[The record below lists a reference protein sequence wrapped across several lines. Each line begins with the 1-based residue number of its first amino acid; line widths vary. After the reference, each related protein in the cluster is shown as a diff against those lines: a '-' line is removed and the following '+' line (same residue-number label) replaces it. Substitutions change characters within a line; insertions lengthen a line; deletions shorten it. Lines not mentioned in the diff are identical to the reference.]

1 MQTMIAASPQG
12 RPLDEAPPPGDKR
25 SNSGTSSGEQQRWR
39 FRVVAVTLGVIALII
54 VLRLASQ
61 QLFQWGRTAPL
72 GQAHQGHAARGSI
85 VDRNGMLLAADH
97 FYYQVAATARE
108 IKTEEERREVAR
120 QLESLIGLPANRT
133 FSLLTTYADR
143 YFVELA
149 KAVPLEQGEK
159 IIALQNALANERD
172 LFPLQF
178 VFITPA
184 PERYYPQRR
193 LASHLIGFVN
203 RERSGFYGLE
213 SYYDSWL
220 LANTNAAHTL
230 KPQKSLDSLP
240 PLALR
245 YLPSPANKDLIL
257 TIDSAIQ
264 WIVEDEL
271 RRGVE
276 KYKAESGTIIVMEPK
291 SGAIL
296 GMASLPDY
304 DPNRYGEARFEQ
316 FLDPALS
323 EQYEPGSVFK
333 IITFAAGLDT
343 GVITPT
349 TVMTD
354 QGSITVGG
362 RIIFNSQRVGYGR
375 ITAVDAFARSLNV
388 VTAQVALRVG
398 ALDFYDYVRRFG
410 FGSATEI
417 DLAGEVPGSLKLPGR
432 EEWSVSDLGTNSF
445 GQGLAVTPLQMV
457 NATASIANGG
467 LLMRPYVVQARL
479 HNGVVSET
487 EPTVVHRT
495 MKPEK
500 AREMA
505 AMMVDVVEIGN
516 QAAIVEG
523 YKVAGKSGTAQIPE
537 DGVYLEDAVNASFVG
552 FGPADDPAFAV
563 IVRLERPDP
572 KISQWASYNA
582 APIFSQVMKRLF
594 EYANI
599 PPDHIRLGVTTATTQ
614 GMADAP

>member
-1 MQTMIAASPQG
+1 MIATQREG
-12 RPLDEAPPPGDKR
+12 RPADSTPPQNNPQANPANVTQER
-25 SNSGTSSGEQQRWR
+25 QQWR
-39 FRVVAVTLGVIALII
+39 FWIVAFGFGVLALII
-54 VLRLASQ
+54 LLRLTSQ
-61 QLFQWGRTAPL
+61 QLFQWGQTVPV
-72 GQAHQGHAARGSI
+72 GQGHQGSAARGSI

-108 IKTEEERREVAR
+108 IKTDEDRREVAA

-133 FSLLTTYADR
+133 LSLLTTYADS

-149 KAVPLEQGEK
+149 KTVALEQGEK
-159 IIALQNALANERD
+159 ILALQASLAQERD
-172 LFPLQF
+172 LFPLQY
-178 VFITPA
+178 VYITPA
-184 PERYYPQRR
+184 PQRYYPQEQ

-203 RERSGFYGLE
+203 RERQGFYGLE
-213 SYYDSWL
+213 SYYDTWL
-220 LANTNAAHTL
+220 VADTAVAHTL
-230 KPQKSLDSLP
+230 KSEKSLDSLP

-245 YLPSPANKDLIL
+245 YLPSPANKDLVL

-271 RRGVE
+271 RRGLE
-276 KYKAESGTIIVMEPK
+276 KYQAEAGVIIVLEPK
-291 SGAIL
+291 TGAVL

-304 DPNRYGEARFEQ
+304 DPNRYAEAEFKQ

-333 IITFAAGLDT
+333 VVTFAAGLDT

-354 QGSITVGG
+354 PGAITVGG
-362 RIIFNSQRVGYGR
+362 RVIFNSQRVGYGN
-375 ITAVDAFARSLNV
+375 ITAVGAFARSLNV
-388 VTAQVALRVG
+388 VTAQVALKVG

-410 FGSATEI
+410 FGAPTEI
-417 DLAGEVPGSLKLPGR
+417 DLAGEVPGSLKMPGN
-432 EEWSVSDLGTNSF
+432 ELWSVSDLGTNSF

-457 NATASIANGG
+457 NAVASIANGG
-467 LLMRPYVVQARL
+467 VLMRPYVVQARL
-479 HNGVVSET
+479 HNGVALET
-487 EPTVVHRT
+487 EPTVIHAT
-495 MKPEK
+495 MQPER
-500 AREMA
+500 AREMT

-516 QAAIVEG
+516 QAAVIPG

-537 DGVYLEDAVNASFVG
+537 GGRYLEDAVNASFVG
-552 FGPADDPAFAV
+552 FAPADDPAFV
-563 IVRLERPDP
+563 IIVKLERPDP

-582 APIFSQVMKRLF
+582 APIFAQVMKRLL

-599 PPDHIRLGVTTATTQ
+599 PPDDIRLGRQAATQIVTNT
-614 GMADAP
+614 P

>member
-1 MQTMIAASPQG
+1 MIAASSQG
-12 RPLDEAPPPGDKR
+12 RPPEGAPAQENAQAHPAEAAQER
-25 SNSGTSSGEQQRWR
+25 QRWR
-39 FRVVAVTLGVIALII
+39 FWIVALAFGLFSLII
-54 VLRLASQ
+54 LLRLTTQ
-61 QLFQWGRTAPL
+61 QLFQWGQELPT
-72 GQAHQGHAARGSI
+72 GKAHQGAVARGSI

-108 IKTEEERREVAR
+108 IKTEDDRREVAE

-133 FSLLTTYADR
+133 LSLLTTYADA

-149 KAVPLEQGEK
+149 KTAPLEQGEK
-159 IIALQNALANERD
+159 ILALQARLAEEREV
-172 LFPLQF
+172 FPLQY

-184 PERYYPQRR
+184 PQRYYPQEQ

-203 RERSGFYGLE
+203 RERQGFYGLE
-213 SYYDSWL
+213 SYYDTWL
-220 LANTNAAHTL
+220 AADQAVAYTL
-230 KPQKSLDSLP
+230 KPQKSLESLS

-245 YLPSPANKDLIL
+245 YLPSPANKDLVL

-271 RRGVE
+271 RRGLE
-276 KYKAESGTIIVMEPK
+276 KFKAEGGTIIVIEPK

-304 DPNRYGEARFEQ
+304 DPNRYADAKFEQ

-333 IITFAAGLDT
+333 IVTFAAGLDT

-349 TVMTD
+349 RIMTD
-354 QGSITVGG
+354 PGSITVGG

-388 VTAQVALRVG
+388 VTAEVAQQVG

-410 FGSATEI
+410 FGAPTEV
-417 DLAGEVPGSLKLPGR
+417 DLAGEVPGSLKMPGN
-432 EEWSVSDLGTNSF
+432 ENWSLSDLGTNSF
-445 GQGLAVTPLQMV
+445 GQGLAVTPLQMI
-457 NATASIANGG
+457 NAVASIANGG
-467 LLMRPYVVQARL
+467 VLMRPYVVQARL
-479 HNGVVSET
+479 HDGMVLET
-487 EPTVVHRT
+487 EPTVIHTT
-495 MKPEK
+495 MKPDK

-516 QAAIVEG
+516 QAAIIEG

-537 DGVYLEDAVNASFVG
+537 GGRYLEDAVNASFVG
-552 FGPADDPAFAV
+552 FAPADDPAFAI
-563 IVRLERPDP
+563 IVMLKRPDP

-582 APIFSQVMKRLF
+582 APIFAQVMTRLL

-599 PPDHIRLGVTTATTQ
+599 PPDDIRLGRQMTTQ
-614 GMADAP
+614 LISVKP